1 MARTG
6 KYDRLL
12 ELLRSYGSV
21 AVAFSGG
28 VDSTLLLYAARE
40 ALGDKAIAVTVM
52 SDFIP
57 KWESKE
63 AEEYCRNKRIEHKIH
78 VIEGLTIEGFAAN
91 PKDRCY
97 ICKKALF
104 TKMLEIAKNAGCEAV
119 VEGSVM
125 DDLSDYRPG
134 LKALSELNIKSPL
147 REAGLTKAEVREL
160 SRQFSLPTAEKPSY
174 ACLASRF
181 VYGEEITTDKLR
193 MVEEAEEILMERGFK
208 NMRVRIHG
216 MMARI
221 EVPEKD
227 FNALLEIKDV
237 LIDRFKALGFTYIT
251 MDLQGFRSGSMNEVI
266 KK

>member
-1 MARTG
+1 M
-6 KYDRLL
+6 
-12 ELLRSYGSV
+12 E
-21 AVAFSGG
+21 
-28 VDSTLLLYAARE
+28 
-40 ALGDKAIAVTVM
+40 
-52 SDFIP
+52 
-57 KWESKE
+57 
-63 AEEYCRNKRIEHKIH
+63 
-78 VIEGLTIEGFAAN
+78 
-91 PKDRCY
+91 
-97 ICKKALF
+97 
-104 TKMLEIAKNAGCEAV
+104 
-119 VEGSVM
+119 
-125 DDLSDYRPG
+125 DLSDYRPG

-147 REAGLTKAEVREL
+147 REAGITKAEVREL
-160 SRQFSLPTAEKPSY
+160 SREFSLPTAEKPSY

-181 VYGEEITTDKLR
+181 VYGEEITIDKLR

-221 EVPEKD
+221 EVPERD